1 MDAENLQNGQE
12 QHESF
17 FSSVVRCNMVQY
29 DYRHTDGKLYSTIA
43 KTTYHARKRRDRW
56 LERKAA
62 KLLA

>member
-1 MDAENLQNGQE
+1 MNAKNLQNGQE
-12 QHESF
+12 QHERYYSP
-17 FSSVVRCNMVQY
+17 VMGCDMVQY

-62 KLLA
+62 KLPT